1 MCVCVCADVNML
13 NKACG
18 VMLVRETASDSDG
31 ERKRAS
37 ERKGGGLFYSILLTH
52 FSQYLRDYCRRYN
65 KASRNNINRN
75 R

>member
-37 ERKGGGLFYSILLTH
+37 ERKGGGGYFTQS
-52 FSQYLRDYCRRYN
+52 F
-65 KASRNNINRN
+65 
-75 R
+75 